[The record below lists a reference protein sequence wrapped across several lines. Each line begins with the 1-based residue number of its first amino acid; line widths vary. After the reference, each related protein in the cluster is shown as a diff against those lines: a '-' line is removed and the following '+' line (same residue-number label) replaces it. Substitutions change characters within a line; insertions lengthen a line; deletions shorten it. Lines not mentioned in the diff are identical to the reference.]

1 MSKKKSASKKPAKA
15 RTKAKRKSVLKAVK
29 VESAAPVFDNQPI
42 PRDPVADERVVKVV
56 EAGTPEAP
64 KGPGGPR
71 ITKGKSEGDYATPDN
86 FLQAVQKKFGPIVYD
101 LAASAQNAV
110 CERFFTIEDDAFK
123 QDWAAISM
131 KYPHGHEGT
140 KIGRGGILWLN
151 PPFSFI
157 APWAS
162 RSLDEGKLGAEE
174 LFLVPASVGAKWFR
188 DFVFRQADVYYLYGR
203 LTFRGQTTPY
213 PKDCMLVHF
222 HPESLGVPYSE
233 QIWDWRKELMPAPTK
248 VDDKSA
254 SVLKPAGKTGAD
266 AVKGKTDASGSTGT
280 AAGV

>member
-1 MSKKKSASKKPAKA
+1 MSKKKPVSKKSAKV
-15 RTKAKRKSVLKAVK
+15 RTKAKRKPVLKAAK

-42 PRDPVADERVVKVV
+42 PRDPVADEPVVKVVEVV

-71 ITKGKSEGDYATPDN
+71 ITKGKSDGDYATPDN

-101 LAASAQNAV
+101 LAAEAKNAT
-110 CERFFTIEDDAFK
+110 CERFFSIRDDAFK

-131 KYPHGHEGT
+131 KYSS
-140 KIGRGGILWLN
+140 KIARGGFLWLN

-162 RSLDEGKLGAEE
+162 RCLQESKVGAET

-222 HPESLGVPYSE
+222 NPGSFGIPYGE
-233 QIWDWRKELMPAPTK
+233 QIWDWRKELVPASVPAE
-248 VDDKSA
+248 DNKSA
-254 SVLKPAGKTGAD
+254 ESSTGEKPASKLG
-266 AVKGKTDASGSTGT
+266 AVKGKADASGSTGA
-280 AAGV
+280 AAG